1 MLVECGRLIE
11 RETVWLLREIGI
23 PLDIADEIGRFGP
36 GIGTLASR
44 IESLLSTADRELL
57 EQRSAQ
63 FVAEGA
69 PQALAR
75 RLSSLP
81 FLAPVCDK
89 TGRASCRERLCQ
101 YVTISVVAL
110 SLTHK
115 QHVSK
120 QSMYNKQ
127 K

>member
-75 RLSSLP
+75 RISSLP
-81 FLAPVCDK
+81 FLAPFFAIVLISA
-89 TGRASCRERLCQ
+89 TLPQPRRPSCRKK
-101 YVTISVVAL
+101 VV
-110 SLTHK
+110 
-115 QHVSK
+115 
-120 QSMYNKQ
+120 
-127 K
+127 

>member
-75 RLSSLP
+75 RISSLP
-81 FLAPVCDK
+81 FLAPVCDIVRIAATIQLPVEQVAEAYFK
-89 TGRASCRERLCQ
+89 SGRASCKEDLCP
-101 YVTISVVAL
+101 YG
-110 SLTHK
+110 
-115 QHVSK
+115 
-120 QSMYNKQ
+120 
-127 K
+127 

>member
-1 MLVECGRLIE
+1 MREQWGESEALDNKETAALQARMLVECGRLIE

-57 EQRSAQ
+57 EQRYAQ

-69 PQALAR
+69 PQAPAR
-75 RLSSLP
+75 RIPSMPLRTP
-81 FLAPVCDK
+81 A
-89 TGRASCRERLCQ
+89 REDREIAGEGQ
-101 YVTISVVAL
+101 
-110 SLTHK
+110 
-115 QHVSK
+115 
-120 QSMYNKQ
+120 
-127 K
+127 